1 MPLSYRDMEWL
12 VLHRA
17 DPPPWEQP
25 EEFPDEAPF
34 PIWLVPPAHRAARVA
49 DILAAVEQASGL
61 HPAEPDAGR
70 LLEQLP
76 GWLSRLGV
84 TWDAQEGLR
93 WWSCP
98 SGPLVVWRRGRTW
111 RKEVPS

>member
-1 MPLSYRDMEWL
+1 MEWYR
-12 VLHRA
+12 LHEA

-25 EEFPDEAPF
+25 QRFPDEAPY

-49 DILAAVEQASGL
+49 DILAAVECATGARPSVQL
-61 HPAEPDAGR
+61 QDAEP
-70 LLEQLP
+70 LLELLP

-84 TWDAQEGLR
+84 RWDPQEGLR

-98 SGPLVVWRRGRTW
+98 SGPLVVWRRAVS
-111 RKEVPS
+111 KQP